1 MQTVIQNLIQTL
13 TKAGRTTIDFTN
25 EGDVAFFTPLMN
37 EAVMTNMTNTDKK
50 NKKTKAVKAVK
61 ADKDKKNLNSY
72 MVYCEWARKNTE
84 FTDKQ
89 PKEISRRL
97 GEMWRALTTEEKADY
112 KKQADENK
120 RPVEARDDSP
130 KRAESPAA
138 DKPKKPLTSYIKFS
152 NAMRDSVKATVSNPQ
167 DVSRRLGEMWR
178 ALSDEEKAKWKGG
191 DVSAEPVPV
200 IEVKKNEVAPVM
212 EEKKDEPVK
221 DKRDESP
228 KKSKKT
234 KKVKEDVAVVAD
246 VASDTES
253 KKEKTKKAEKAEKK
267 SKAKKSDDWDAKMM
281 GF

>member
-37 EAVMTNMTNTDKK
+37 EALVQEVAKNDKK
-50 NKKTKAVKAVK
+50 VKKTKAVKAVK

-130 KRAESPAA
+130 KRAESPAT

-152 NAMRDSVKATVSNPQ
+152 NAMRDSVKATASNPQ

-178 ALSDEEKAKWKGG
+178 ALSDEEKAKWKG
-191 DVSAEPVPV
+191 DVSVAVPAIEVAEPV
-200 IEVKKNEVAPVM
+200 E
-212 EEKKDEPVK
+212 EEKEPME

-228 KKSKKT
+228 TKSKKT
-234 KKVKEDVAVVAD
+234 KKVKADVKED

-253 KKEKTKKAEKAEKK
+253 KKEKTKKAEKK
-267 SKAKKSDDWDAKMM
+267 SKAKKSDDWDAKKM